1 MTHNVSKLLTAVA
14 FSAIALT
21 LTACNKDNATTAT
34 DTAASTA
41 VDDVATRQAL
51 MKDWGA
57 ASEIIKGM
65 VEDPSR
71 FDSAVLQEQ
80 TKFLADSSSQMWTHF
95 ANEANKGKSQDA
107 VWTDAAGFKAAADKF
122 NAAVANLNTV
132 AQTAQSADDIGAALG
147 QVGES
152 CGSCHKV
159 FKK

>member
-1 MTHNVSKLLTAVA
+1 MKLFAPLAFATAAV
-14 FSAIALT
+14 IT
-21 LTACNKDNATTAT
+21 LTACSNPSTPTEATAESNP
-34 DTAASTA
+34 ASS
-41 VDDVATRQAL
+41 DVASRQAL
-51 MKDWGA
+51 MKDWRA
-57 ASEIIKGM
+57 ANDIIKGM
-65 VEDPSR
+65 LEDPNQ
-71 FDSAVLQEQ
+71 FNAAVLQEQ

-107 VWTDAAGFKAAADKF
+107 IWTDAAGFKAAADKF

-132 AQTAQSADDIGAALG
+132 AQTAQSADDISAALG